1 MEQLTFLAVHA
12 HPDDEASSS
21 GGLYRLLA
29 DQGVRTV
36 LVLCTNGECGDALD
50 GAKPDADHHDGDE
63 VAKIRAVEL
72 DDAVRILGIDR
83 LVRMG
88 YRDSGMKG
96 WPQNEDPESFWA
108 TPVEVAAARLAE
120 ILREERPQVIMT
132 YNEHGFYGHP
142 DHIQANRI
150 TLAALEMIDYEPT
163 LYYNAIP
170 NSVMETWRARWEQE
184 ARERADADAAKGV
197 VREPELPELDEEEF
211 EMGTP
216 DDQIDVIIDIGAV
229 NGAKF
234 DALEAHKSQIGDSFW
249 MKMGRETFIET
260 MRTEWF
266 VRVTNPRGLEGC
278 VDDIFAGYRE
288 GTAPG
293 PSAS

>member
-36 LVLCTNGECGDALD
+36 LVTCTNGECGDALD

-63 VAKIRAVEL
+63 VAAIRAIEL
-72 DDAVRILGIDR
+72 DNAVKILGISR
-83 LVRMG
+83 LVRLG

-96 WPQNEDPESFWA
+96 WPQNDDPESFWA
-108 TPVEVAAARLAE
+108 TPVDVAAAKLAE
-120 ILREERPQVIMT
+120 TLMEERPQVIMT

-142 DHIQANRI
+142 DHIQAHRI
-150 TLAALEMIDYEPT
+150 TVKALEMIDYEPT
-163 LYYNAIP
+163 LYFNAIP
-170 NSVMETWRARWEQE
+170 DSVFVEWRKRWEQE
-184 ARERADADAAKGV
+184 DRERADADAAKGI
-197 VREPELPELDEEEF
+197 VREPETPDPDEEAF

-216 DDQIDVIIDIGAV
+216 DDAISATIDISDV

-234 DALEAHKSQIGDSFW
+234 DALEAHASQIADSFW
-249 MKMGRETFIET
+249 MKMGRERFIET

-266 VRVTNPRGLEGC
+266 VRVTNPKNLEGN
-278 VDDIFAGYRE
+278 VDDIFAGYR
-288 GTAPG
+288 
-293 PSAS
+293 

>member
-36 LVLCTNGECGDALD
+36 LVTCTNGECGDAPD
-50 GAKPDADHHDGDE
+50 GAKPDASHHDGDE
-63 VAKIRAVEL
+63 VAAIRAIEL
-72 DDAVRILGIDR
+72 NNAVKILGIDR
-83 LVRMG
+83 LVRLG

-108 TPVEVAAARLAE
+108 TPVDVAAAKLAA
-120 ILREERPQVIMT
+120 ILMEERPQVIMT

-150 TLAALEMIDYEPT
+150 TLAALPMIDYEPT

-170 NSVMETWRARWEQE
+170 DSVFATWRERWEQE
-184 ARERADADAAKGV
+184 DRERAEADAAKGI
-197 VREPELPELDEEEF
+197 VREPEVPDPDEEEF
-211 EMGTP
+211 HMGTP
-216 DDQIDVIIDIGAV
+216 DDQISATIDIGEV

-234 DALEAHKSQIGDSFW
+234 DALEAHISQIGDSFW
-249 MKMGRETFIET
+249 MKMGRERFMET

-266 VRVTNPRGLEGC
+266 VRVTNPKDIQGN
-278 VDDIFAGYRE
+278 VDDIFAGYR
-288 GTAPG
+288 
-293 PSAS
+293 